1 MRIVS
6 LLPSATEMVCALG
19 LTDDLV
25 GITHECDY
33 PESVKTKPV
42 LIESCLGPD
51 YHKMSPGEI
60 DKRIRES
67 LQKGEGTYRFKAGG
81 LETAK
86 PDVVLT
92 QGLCDVCAVPHSFV
106 VKEISRL
113 KLDPILIS
121 LDPQDLSGIITDIR
135 RVGEATGR
143 IDEAGELCDR
153 LEERI
158 GEVAGRTREI
168 APESRPRVAIIEWT
182 DPIFAAGHWVPEMVE
197 LAGGVDC
204 LAPAG
209 EPSQVVAWE
218 KVRAAMPDVIILSPC
233 GYDLLKAQSELP
245 LLQKLPGWAE
255 LPAVKNGKVFVLDAN
270 ATLSRS
276 GPRIVDG
283 LEAMAQI
290 IRPDLFP
297 TPSSHPL
304 WVKA

>member
-1 MRIVS
+1 MRIIT
-6 LLPSATEMVCALG
+6 LLPSATEIVCALG
-19 LTDDLV
+19 LIDDLV

-33 PESVKTKPV
+33 PEAVKTKPV

-51 YHKMSPGEI
+51 AHKMSPREI
-60 DKRIRES
+60 DDKIRET
-67 LQKGEGTYRFKAGG
+67 LKKGEGTYRFKPGAM
-81 LETAK
+81 EQAK

-143 IDEAGELCDR
+143 IDEAGTLCDQ

-168 APESRPRVAIIEWT
+168 DPASRPKVAVIEWT

-209 EPSQVVAWE
+209 EPSKVVEWE
-218 KVRAAMPDVIILSPC
+218 TVLAAKPDVIVLSPC
-233 GYDLLKAQSELP
+233 GYDLKKARTELP
-245 LLQKLPGWAE
+245 LLEKRPGWNE

-283 LEAMAQI
+283 LEALAQM

-297 TPSSHPL
+297 AATHPL
-304 WVKA
+304 WTKA